1 MIFGILFLTKGLL
14 FGLYLLFKRMDSLW
28 SLSPLREWIFFGL
41 YLLYEDGFPFAQVYE
56 MMAWTNPLHPDAF
69 PGLRKMEA
77 EIVRQEVAP
86 A

>member
-1 MIFGILFLTKGLL
+1 L
-14 FGLYLLFKRMDSLW
+14 
-28 SLSPLREWIFFGL
+28 
-41 YLLYEDGFPFAQVYE
+41 AQVYE